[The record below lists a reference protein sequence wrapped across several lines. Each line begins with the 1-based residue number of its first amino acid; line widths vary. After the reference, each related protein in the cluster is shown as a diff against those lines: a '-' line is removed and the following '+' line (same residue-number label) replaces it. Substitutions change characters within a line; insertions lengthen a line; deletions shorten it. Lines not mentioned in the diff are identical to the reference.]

1 MTAAFEQP
9 AVVSSEH
16 AVTLLEPLTELVL
29 RAGAA
34 IMAIQRDAK
43 VTQKPDGSPVT
54 PADLAADQVI
64 AEGLAQIAP
73 HVPVLS
79 EECCSNGRPTSGSFF
94 VVDPLDGTKEYI
106 AGRDEFTVNLALVC
120 DGLPVLGIV
129 GAPALGLAWRGAVG
143 HGAERLTVAADGISF
158 TASQIRTR
166 PLPQPGEP
174 WIATVSRSHLDA
186 ATVAFIDARPGA
198 VHATLGSSLK
208 FCRIAEGEADIYPRL
223 ASICEWDIAA
233 GAALV
238 IAAGGKVTDR
248 TGAPLRFDEPRPNF
262 IVPEF
267 IAWGDRNGR

>member
-16 AVTLLEPLTELVL
+16 AAALLEPLTELVL

-34 IMAIQRDAK
+34 IMAIPRDAK

-54 PADLAADQVI
+54 PADLAADRVI
-64 AEGLAQIAP
+64 TEGLAKIAP

-79 EECCSNGRPTSGSFF
+79 EECCSKGRPTSGSFF

-129 GAPALGLAWRGAVG
+129 GAPAQGIAWRGAVG
-143 HGAERLTVAADGISF
+143 HGAERLTVAVDGISF
-158 TASQIRTR
+158 SASQIRTR

-198 VHATLGSSLK
+198 VHTTLGSSLK
-208 FCRIAEGEADIYPRL
+208 FCWIAEGKADIYPRL

-248 TGAPLRFDEPRPNF
+248 TGAPLRFDQPRPNF

-267 IAWGDRNGR
+267 IAWGDRNGS

>member
-16 AVTLLEPLTELVL
+16 AAALLEPLTELVL

-34 IMAIQRDAK
+34 IMAIPRDAK

-54 PADLAADQVI
+54 PADLAADRVI
-64 AEGLAQIAP
+64 AEGLAKIAP
-73 HVPVLS
+73 HVPMLS

-106 AGRDEFTVNLALVC
+106 AGRDEFTVNLALVS

-129 GAPALGLAWRGAVG
+129 GAPAQGIAWRGAIG
-143 HGAERLTVAADGISF
+143 HGAERLTVAADGTSF
-158 TASQIRTR
+158 TTSAIRTR
-166 PLPQPGEP
+166 PLPEPGEP

-208 FCRIAEGEADIYPRL
+208 FCWVAEGKADIYPRL

-267 IAWGDRNGR
+267 IAWGDRNGS

>member
-9 AVVSSEH
+9 AVVSAEH
-16 AVTLLEPLTELVL
+16 AAALLEPLTKLVL

-34 IMAIQRDAK
+34 IMAIPRDAK

-79 EECCSNGRPTSGSFF
+79 EECCGNGRPTSGSFF

-106 AGRDEFTVNLALVC
+106 AGRNEFTVNLALVC
-120 DGLPVLGIV
+120 DGVPVLGII
-129 GAPALGLAWRGAVG
+129 GAPARGLAWRGVVG
-143 HGAERLTVAADGISF
+143 HGAEQLTVAADGVSF
-158 TASQIRTR
+158 AATAIRTR
-166 PLPQPGEP
+166 PLPQRGEP
-174 WIATVSRSHLDA
+174 WTATVSRSHLDP

-208 FCRIAEGEADIYPRL
+208 FCWIAEGKADIYPRL
-223 ASICEWDIAA
+223 APICEWDIAA

-238 IAAGGKVTDR
+238 VAAGGKVTDAA
-248 TGAPLRFDEPRPNF
+248 GAPLRFDAPRPNF

-267 IAWGDRNGR
+267 IAWGDPDGR